1 VPRAIR
7 EYRETH
13 PLVALSLEESGTG
26 ELVAALL
33 DERLDAAFVRSP
45 IGAAEGIAVHSV
57 LDEAMVAALP
67 AGHVLADRT
76 GAPPLGLAELAAETF
91 ILYRRPLGPG
101 LYDAIIAA
109 CQRAGYSPII
119 GQEAP
124 RMLATLSLVAAGL
137 GVTLVPQSMRRL
149 RVHGVAYRPLDSAAG
164 LVAPLN
170 LAYRHPDLNL
180 IRAEVFTGLCDLV
193 HQVLVKVNSY
203 AFNPDRIAKLA
214 ERNLAHVISLADL
227 FLERFRPVNPLTD
240 AEFEGR
246 CQLLFKDIDS
256 TVDGDDSRTV
266 LKKMLESIRAVLR
279 TNVYVENRWGLA
291 MRLDPALLSST
302 ERPDLPYGVFFIHGR
317 EFNGFHVRFRDIA
330 RGGGLAAVWKQ
341 FAMVT
346 AVGLGFFTYSV
357 SLFRKSIAVTK

>member
-1 VPRAIR
+1 MHMELRHFRYFVAVAEEGHVTRAAARLGIQQPPLSQQIRALEAELQVQLFRRKPRGVELTQAGEALFAEARAILQQVEHAVTAVRRTARGEAGRIGLGFTSSVSFHPFVPQAIR

-13 PLVALSLEESGTG
+13 PLVGLSLEESGTG

-45 IGAAEGIAVHSV
+45 VGPAEGIAVHSV

-67 AGHVLADRT
+67 AGHALARRT
-76 GAPPLGLAELAAETF
+76 NAMPLGLAELSAETF

-149 RVHGVAYRPLDSAAG
+149 RVHGVAYRPLDSASG

-170 LAYRHPDLNL
+170 LAYRRGESSEAARRFIALVR
-180 IRAEVFTGLCDLV
+180 RAAG
-193 HQVLVKVNSY
+193 
-203 AFNPDRIAKLA
+203 
-214 ERNLAHVISLADL
+214 
-227 FLERFRPVNPLTD
+227 
-240 AEFEGR
+240 
-246 CQLLFKDIDS
+246 
-256 TVDGDDSRTV
+256 
-266 LKKMLESIRAVLR
+266 
-279 TNVYVENRWGLA
+279 
-291 MRLDPALLSST
+291 
-302 ERPDLPYGVFFIHGR
+302 
-317 EFNGFHVRFRDIA
+317 
-330 RGGGLAAVWKQ
+330 
-341 FAMVT
+341 
-346 AVGLGFFTYSV
+346 
-357 SLFRKSIAVTK
+357 